1 MSKKT
6 QKEIPADMWL
16 HVATDALARWAT
28 AEEGEMII
36 DYFDVSPRGDIDG
49 PAIVLYLP
57 LPSDDPRF
65 APMFAKM
72 VDRAVAENKEMLGL

>member
-1 MSKKT
+1 MSKKA
-6 QKEIPADMWL
+6 QNEIPADMWL

-28 AEEGEMII
+28 AEEGEMIL
-36 DYFDVSPRGDIDG
+36 DYFDVSPRGGIDG

-57 LPSDDPRF
+57 LPSDDQRF